1 MNYLMAVSFHDAL
14 GDEAPVPINLNYVP
28 AASDMEAYHVLKFG
42 SDFTIFTSLARLKEL
57 RDLIDKELDADWQRR
72 TAEAAELREEQ
83 EWDAAQM
90 NETGADRTPPRE

>member
-1 MNYLMAVSFHDAL
+1 MNCLMTVSFHDAL
-14 GDEAPVPINLNYVP
+14 RDEVPPHLTLKRLP
-28 AASDMEAYHVLKFG
+28 AAGSMEARHVLKFG
-42 SDFTIFTSLARLKEL
+42 ADFTIFTSLARLKEL

-90 NETGADRTPPRE
+90 NETGAMRCPPKE